1 MGDDYTIADIATFP
15 WVVCLSA
22 YYNADETL
30 GLADFK
36 AVQAWVDRCMERP
49 ASKVSHAS
57 NQV

>member
-1 MGDDYTIADIATFP
+1 MGDDYTIADIAIFP

-22 YYNADETL
+22 FYKGEEAL

-49 ASKVSHAS
+49 ASKVRVDWA
-57 NQV
+57 